1 MAIFKN
7 ISGPEWELIK
17 NNFQSLFKKY
27 GLEII
32 IECNKKVV
40 DYLDVT
46 FNRKDGTY
54 KPYHKIT
61 YINVQSNHPP
71 NTIKQLQKTI
81 EQQPSKNSSSETI
94 FNEAAPLYEK
104 ALIEAGYDAKL
115 KYNPNRKTKQ
125 KNKNKK
131 KNTHTHTPPK
141 KTKQKKEHNMV

>member
-1 MAIFKN
+1 M
-7 ISGPEWELIK
+7 
-17 NNFQSLFKKY
+17 QQ
-27 GLEII
+27 
-32 IECNKKVV
+32 KVV

-131 KNTHTHTPPK
+131 KHTHTHPSK
-141 KTKQKKEHNMV
+141 KNKTEKGT